1 MKKFSLFILTVF
13 ATIFCTNAQGSF
25 SGYNVS
31 SEGAWCWFAD
41 PRATHYEN
49 ENGTINMSYI
59 GYIDVHGNIKATQYN
74 WLTGEKQDVLV
85 RSYFQ
90 PDDHNSPTFL
100 VLPDER
106 VLIIYSRHTDEAA
119 FYYRVSLKPGDIT
132 QLGEEKRLTTA
143 NKTTY
148 PSPFIMSD
156 DPTHWYLCWRGINW
170 HPTIARLTMPDE
182 NGDCKFDWG
191 PYQLVNSIVSTSGIR
206 PYAKYCSN
214 GKDKIYFSFTSTH
227 PDNECPNWL
236 NFAVVNIN
244 GGNQPTLHD
253 IAGNKLSTI
262 SAGPY
267 NVYKT
272 SDFKNQHSAVVV
284 DAPSNHRAWVWQ
296 VVLDKNNRPRI
307 ACVRITND
315 KSQHEYFYARW
326 TGSKWALTDVCDGGG
341 KFHPSNTER
350 CYSGGE
356 AIDPANPN
364 IMYVSRP
371 TQGTYGNIHEIWK
384 YTIND
389 SGTVT
394 SSEQITKNS
403 QKGNVRP
410 YILNNSENSPLRL
423 AWMNGDYQYWIVCQK
438 YPNGYP
444 TGIMCD
450 YDWKAPETATPDG
463 WTLSTT
469 LTMDGSKYYGKL
481 LDLGD
486 ITYSLDASTHR
497 PSITINGTECKS
509 QNQLYTSDAWQTCPS
524 TTDGKSYYSILSTW
538 NLTLTYNAV
547 KKQLTT
553 YRNGLI
559 DQVIDV
565 EITTVPTTVLSA
577 SAEVVNKCL
586 PQQGV
591 QKLLEA
597 KVLEGLYV
605 PATII
610 TDIVLPSKVNGENVA
625 WTSSNEDV
633 LSANGTFKAPKTVMT
648 ITLTAKT
655 ANASRTFAVKAMPR
669 NIEQNLI
676 AKYDFESADGKTVAD
691 LSGRGNDLTLMGNSK
706 VDGTLNLKSNTASG
720 FSTNGYGLLPAAVMD
735 SLRSYTILFEATPSS
750 LSSAPRFYDFGYNSG
765 NSLFCRANGFSAG
778 IKYAGGTTT
787 MTNSSTTL
795 ATGQTYKI
803 AVTYEAATKTTC
815 IYVNGELTGNGIEN
829 QNEPYLISL
838 GNTCSR
844 NYIGRAQWWDTSV
857 ASDNVDYVGTIDNFM
872 MYNTT
877 LTRKEVCQLQDVPFE
892 TGEYKT
898 SFDNGDFEGK
908 YTVLNGSGVTSD
920 RAIYVPEGWKLNYST
935 RDEYDITALKSGDL
949 YYGNFFATKAQCPDG
964 GKQTLWVRQ
973 RWSASVLDY
982 SQNVLLPEGRYTLTV
997 NVFAASTSNA
1007 SNKAYVYVDNDKRT
1021 TTAANTWQTLT
1032 FEFESDGLQPTLI
1045 GLQAN
1050 HVSDEFICGFDNFK
1064 LEAHEPD
1071 AIITPIRSSV
1081 STMRYTLDGRRATNR
1096 TRGIVIQGGKKTVQ

>member
-13 ATIFCTNAQGSF
+13 ATIFSTNAQGSF

-90 PDDHNSPTFL
+90 PDDHNNPTFL

-132 QLGEEKRLTTA
+132 QLGEEKRLATA
-143 NKTTY
+143 NNTTY

-182 NGDCKFDWG
+182 NDDCKFDWG
-191 PYQLVNSIVSTSGIR
+191 PYQMVNSNVSSGGIR

-244 GGNQPTLHD
+244 GGNDPTLHD

-262 SAGPY
+262 SSGPY

-272 SDFKNQHSAVVV
+272 NDFKNQHPEVIV

-296 VVLDKNNRPRI
+296 VVLDKNDCPCI

-326 TGSKWALTDVCDGGG
+326 TGSKWTQTDVCDGGG

-389 SGTVT
+389 NGTVDGC
-394 SSEQITKNS
+394 EQITKNS

-423 AWMNGDYQYWIVCQK
+423 AWMNGDYQYWIVCK
-438 YPNGYP
+438 NYPEGYP
-444 TGIMCD
+444 TSIMCD
-450 YDWKAPETATPDG
+450 YCWKAPETANTDG
-463 WTLSTT
+463 WTISTT
-469 LTMDGSKYYGKL
+469 LNMDASKYYGIL
-481 LDLGD
+481 LDLGN
-486 ITYSLDASTHR
+486 ITYSLDAVTHR
-497 PSITINGTECKS
+497 PCITINGTEYKS

-524 TTDGKSYYSILSTW
+524 TTDGKSYYSILSSW
-538 NLTLTYNAV
+538 NLTLAYNAV

-565 EITTVPTTVLSA
+565 DIATAPST
-577 SAEVVNKCL
+577 SAEALIQSYL
-586 PQQGV
+586 PQNEV
-591 QKLLEA
+591 QKLLED
-597 KVLEGLYV
+597 KILEGLCV
-605 PATII
+605 PATVI
-610 TDIVLPSKVNGENVA
+610 TDIVLPTKMNGESIS
-625 WTSSNEDV
+625 WTSSCEAV
-633 LSANGTFKAPKTVMT
+633 LSADGTFKAPTAET
-648 ITLTAKT
+648 NITLTAMT
-655 ANASRTFAVKAMPR
+655 ANASRTFTVMALPR

-676 AKYDFESADGKTVAD
+676 AKYDFESASDKKVAD
-691 LSGRGNDLTLMGNSK
+691 LSGHGNDLTLMGNAK
-706 VDGTLNLKSNTASG
+706 VDGKLNLKSNTASG
-720 FSTNGYGLLPAAVMD
+720 FSTNGYGLVPPGVTD

-750 LSSAPRFYDFGYNSG
+750 LSNAPRFYDFGYNSG
-765 NSLFCRANGFSAG
+765 NSFFCRANSFCAG
-778 IKYAGGTTT
+778 IKYAGGSTT
-787 MTNSSTTL
+787 MTNSNTELTT
-795 ATGQTYKI
+795 GHTYKI

-815 IYVNGELTGNGIEN
+815 IYVNGELTGSGIEN
-829 QNEPYLISL
+829 QHEPYLISL
-838 GNTCSR
+838 SNTCTR
-844 NYIGRAQWWDTSV
+844 NYIGRTQWWDDSV
-857 ASDNVDYVGTIDNFM
+857 ASSNVDYVGTIDNFM
-872 MYNTT
+872 VYNTT
-877 LTRKEVCQLQDVPFE
+877 LTRKEVCQLQDVPFN
-892 TGEYKT
+892 TGEYKE
-898 SFDNGDFEGK
+898 SFDNGDFEGS
-908 YTVLNGSGVTSD
+908 YTVLNASGVTSD
-920 RAIYVPEGWKLNYST
+920 RAIYVPEGWTINYST

-949 YYGNFFATKAQCPDG
+949 YYSNFFATKEQCPDG
-964 GKQTLWVRQ
+964 GNQTLWVRQ
-973 RWSASVLDY
+973 RWSASLLDY
-982 SQNVLLPEGRYTLTV
+982 SQNILLPEGRYTLV
-997 NVFAASTSNA
+997 ANVFAASTSNA
-1007 SNKAYVYVDNDKRT
+1007 SNKAYVYVDDDKRT

-1032 FEFESDGLQPTLI
+1032 FDFESDGVQPIHI

-1071 AIITPIRSSV
+1071 VIISPIRPTV
-1081 STMRYTLDGRRATNR
+1081 STMRYTLDGKRATSR
-1096 TRGIVIQGGKKTVQ
+1096 TRGIVIQEGKKKVQ